1 MAMRSGFLDRRPVLV
16 GLVFLGGCLGT
27 LIRSV
32 IAHAWPSRADGVP
45 WGTLAINL
53 VGAFVLA
60 TLLELLVHAG
70 PDRGVRRAVRLCI
83 GTGLLGGFTTY
94 SALTVEAGQRV
105 MSGQWLWGIAPRCVV
120 SWVKDRHDDVVGMPG
135 WWSWGGSA
143 FPA

>member
-45 WGTLAINL
+45 WGTLAINI

-105 MSGQWLWGIAPRCVV
+105 MSGQWLWGIAYLLTSVAAGALLAWVVIAAVRCVMGKR
-120 SWVKDRHDDVVGMPG
+120 S
-135 WWSWGGSA
+135 S
-143 FPA
+143 

>member
-1 MAMRSGFLDRRPVLV
+1 MGSEMCIRDR
-16 GLVFLGGCLGT
+16 
-27 LIRSV
+27 
-32 IAHAWPSRADGVP
+32 SRADGVP

-105 MSGQWLWGIAPRCVV
+105 MSGQWLWGIAYLLTSVAAGALLAWVVIAAVRCVMGKR
-120 SWVKDRHDDVVGMPG
+120 S
-135 WWSWGGSA
+135 S
-143 FPA
+143 

>member
-94 SALTVEAGQRV
+94 SAPESEVDRVRSCGLLTVIPC
-105 MSGQWLWGIAPRCVV
+105 MSNVDNSVQ
-120 SWVKDRHDDVVGMPG
+120 S
-135 WWSWGGSA
+135 
-143 FPA
+143 

>member
-94 SALTVEAGQRV
+94 SLSFDECRG
-105 MSGQWLWGIAPRCVV
+105 RCI
-120 SWVKDRHDDVVGMPG
+120 VGMG
-135 WWSWGGSA
+135 RDRRGALCHG
-143 FPA
+143 